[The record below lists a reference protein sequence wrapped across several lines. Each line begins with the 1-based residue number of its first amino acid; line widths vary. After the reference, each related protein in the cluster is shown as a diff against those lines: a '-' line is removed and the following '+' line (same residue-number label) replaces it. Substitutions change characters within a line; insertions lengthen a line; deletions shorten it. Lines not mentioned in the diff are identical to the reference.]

1 LWLPVEVAAADPVIV
16 SAGQV
21 VAQVDI
27 ELHQVF
33 QYHPVH
39 LLQSPLVQV
48 VLPGP
53 DNQVVYLP
61 MVAKEMTQFLVL

>member
-1 LWLPVEVAAADPVIV
+1 VEVAVADPVIV

-48 VLPGP
+48 ALLVR
-53 DNQVVYLP
+53 DNRTTHPP
-61 MVAKEMTQFLVL
+61 MVAKEMTQFLAL